1 MANALFFYLGMKII
15 LVLIL
20 LMQGWKGQSILASD
34 LDDSPLKQLLL
45 LSSANLNDNT
55 TISKD
60 SIITLC
66 SYIETQARAEKD
78 YDILFQVDQI
88 TVNAYCQKGDIA
100 LAIDKASQMY
110 DEVKHLNNN
119 LSTGLAL
126 QALGNTYMYT
136 NRYKEADKAFT
147 EAENKLQFTRYPI
160 VKINLLIQHICV
172 CKQLELPQRMEEYLQ
187 EISTLIPEV
196 KAIPTDNYTFYLL
209 YYQLFADILNNDPA
223 QADLHFQQLSQLPS
237 IRKDFK
243 HLYYKVSSYYFL
255 LKGDFKKALA
265 FSDSVLTDI
274 LQNKNLNGFSNCMI
288 NKASILEK
296 MGKYKEA
303 YQLYG
308 KVDVLNDSLD
318 RIRYSSQIDTL
329 HVNYWVDQLQLE
341 TEARYSRLLTWI
353 TLLSLLA
360 LITIITVVIILKRK
374 NNQLKTSR
382 EYLAHESD
390 RAAASIQSKSLFLS
404 NMGHEIRTPLN
415 GIVGFSQLLATS
427 EDMDD
432 ETKHQCEENIRQ
444 NSDLLL
450 KLINDVMDLSNLEEK
465 EMAFTFGMHDVVGIC
480 QNTLQTV
487 NAVKRTEAELSFTCL
502 CEHLELYT
510 DRERL
515 QQVLINLLI
524 NATKF
529 TLQGSIRLFLDIS
542 KEQNEAIFIVE
553 DTGCGIPIEKQATIF
568 NRFEKLHENIN
579 GSGLGLSIC
588 QLIVERLGGSIR
600 IDASYTEG
608 ARFIF
613 THPLGKLKTKSA
625 S

>member
-1 MANALFFYLGMKII
+1 MKII
-15 LVLIL
+15 LVLVL
-20 LMQGWKGQSILASD
+20 FMLGWKEPILASD

-45 LSSANLNDNT
+45 LASENLNDNT

-66 SYIETQARAEKD
+66 SHIETQARAEKK
-78 YDILFQVDQI
+78 YDILFQANQI
-88 TVNAYCQKGDIA
+88 IVNAYCQKGDIG

-110 DEVKHLNNN
+110 DEVKHLNNK
-119 LSTGLAL
+119 LGIGLAL

-136 NRYKEADKAFT
+136 NRYKEADTALT
-147 EAENKLQFTRYPI
+147 EAGKELQFTHYPI
-160 VKINLLIQHICV
+160 VKINLLIQHLSV
-172 CKQLELPQRMEEYLQ
+172 CKHLESPQRMKVYLQ
-187 EISTLIPEV
+187 EISALIPEV
-196 KAIPTDNYTFYLL
+196 KTLPIDNYTFYLF
-209 YYQLFADILNNDPA
+209 YYQLFVDILNNDPV
-223 QADLHFQQLSQLPS
+223 QADSHFQQLSELPA
-237 IRKDFK
+237 IRKSFK

-255 LKGDFKKALA
+255 LKRDFKKALA

-274 LQNKNLNGFSNCMI
+274 QQTNNLNGFSNSMI

-296 MGKYKEA
+296 MGNYGEA
-303 YQLYG
+303 YQLYN
-308 KVDVLNDSLD
+308 KADILNDSLD
-318 RIRYSSQIDTL
+318 CIRYSSQIDTL

-341 TEARYSRLLTWI
+341 TESRYSRLLTWV
-353 TLLSLLA
+353 TLLSLLV

-374 NNQLKTSR
+374 NNLLKNSR
-382 EYLAHESD
+382 EHLAYETD
-390 RAAASIQSKSLFLS
+390 KAAASIQSKSLFLS

-427 EDMDD
+427 EEMDD

-465 EMAFTFGMHDVVGIC
+465 EMAFTFGKHDVVSIC

-487 NAVKRTEAELSFTCL
+487 NAVKHTEAGLSFTCL
-502 CEHLELYT
+502 CDHLELYT

-529 TLQGSIRLFLDIS
+529 TSQGFIRLFLDIN
-542 KEQNEAIFIVE
+542 KEQNEAIFTVE
-553 DTGCGIPIEKQATIF
+553 DTGCGIPLEKQATIF
-568 NRFEKLHENIN
+568 NRFEKLHENIH

-588 QLIVERLGGSIR
+588 QLIVEHLGGEIR
-600 IDASYTEG
+600 IDSSYTEG

-613 THPLGKLKTKSA
+613 THPLGKQKTKSA

>member
-1 MANALFFYLGMKII
+1 MKII
-15 LVLIL
+15 LVLVL
-20 LMQGWKGQSILASD
+20 FMLGWKGQPILASD

-45 LSSANLNDNT
+45 LASENLNDNT

-66 SYIETQARAEKD
+66 SHIETQARAEKK
-78 YDILFQVDQI
+78 YHILFQVNQI
-88 TVNAYCQKGDIA
+88 IVNAYCQKGDIG

-110 DEVKHLNNN
+110 EEVKHLNNK
-119 LSTGLAL
+119 LGIGLAL

-136 NRYKEADKAFT
+136 NRYKEADTALT
-147 EAENKLQFTRYPI
+147 EAGKELQFTHYPI
-160 VKINLLIQHICV
+160 VKINLLIQHLSV
-172 CKQLELPQRMEEYLQ
+172 CKHLESPQRMKVYLQ
-187 EISTLIPEV
+187 EISALIPEV
-196 KAIPTDNYTFYLL
+196 KTLPIDNYTFYLL
-209 YYQLFADILNNDPA
+209 YYQLFVDILNNDTV
-223 QADLHFQQLSQLPS
+223 QADSHFQQLSELPA
-237 IRKDFK
+237 IRKSFK

-274 LQNKNLNGFSNCMI
+274 QQTNNLNGFSNSMI

-296 MGKYKEA
+296 MGNYGEA
-303 YQLYG
+303 YQLYN
-308 KVDVLNDSLD
+308 KADILNDSLD
-318 RIRYSSQIDTL
+318 CIRYSSQIDTL

-341 TEARYSRLLTWI
+341 TESRYSRLLTWV
-353 TLLSLLA
+353 TLLSLLV

-374 NNQLKTSR
+374 NNLLKNSR
-382 EYLAHESD
+382 EHLAYETD
-390 RAAASIQSKSLFLS
+390 KAAASIQSKSLFLS

-427 EDMDD
+427 EGLDD

-465 EMAFTFGMHDVVGIC
+465 EMVFTFGMHDVVSIC

-487 NAVKRTEAELSFTCL
+487 NAVKHTEAGLSFTCL
-502 CEHLELYT
+502 CDHLELYT

-529 TLQGSIRLFLDIS
+529 TSQGFIRLFLDIN
-542 KEQNEAIFIVE
+542 KEQNEAIFTVE
-553 DTGCGIPIEKQATIF
+553 DTGCGIPLEKQATIF
-568 NRFEKLHENIN
+568 NRFEKLHENIH

-588 QLIVERLGGSIR
+588 QLIVEHLGGEIR
-600 IDASYTEG
+600 IDSSYTEG

-613 THPLGKLKTKSA
+613 THPLGKQKTKSA